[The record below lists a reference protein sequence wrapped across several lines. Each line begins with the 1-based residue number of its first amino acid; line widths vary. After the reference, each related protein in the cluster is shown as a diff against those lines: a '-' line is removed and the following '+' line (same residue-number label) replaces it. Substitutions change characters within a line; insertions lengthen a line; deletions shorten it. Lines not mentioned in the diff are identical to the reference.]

1 MTTATT
7 IKRAILRDREQ
18 RPART
23 VPEAN
28 ASCFRCGKPF
38 AYRGPRGDNSGRF
51 CSHQCRIEYDI
62 PGAFSFDPFKVT
74 CWRMIAGGDPGYLV
88 ATAMTSV
95 KHKDQPGGWRVA
107 CRGCG
112 KPFESRSWAYCSRDC
127 KRLSVERTANRAAII
142 QAGMDLPAKHPC
154 QAPGCPHTVPV
165 WRKGRRVS
173 SRTRFCSDVCRS
185 RASRSNKMLAEGDCC
200 LTGVL
205 SRKTSKKCLQNG
217 PSEEAA

>member
-1 MTTATT
+1 MTTAAT
-7 IKRAILRDREQ
+7 IERAILRDREQ

-23 VPEAN
+23 IPEAN
-28 ASCFRCGKPF
+28 ASCFHCGKPF

-74 CWRMIAGGDPGYLV
+74 RRRVIAGSDPGYLV
-88 ATAMTSV
+88 ATPMTPV

-112 KPFESRSWAYCSRDC
+112 KPFESRGWVYCSRDC
-127 KRLSVERTANRAAII
+127 KRLSAERTANRAAILE
-142 QAGMDLPAKHPC
+142 ADMELPAKRPC
-154 QAPGCPHTVPV
+154 PAPGCRHAIPV
-165 WRKGRRVS
+165 WREGRRVS
-173 SRTRFCSDVCRS
+173 SRTRFCSDLCRS
-185 RASRSNKMLAEGDCC
+185 RASRSNKMLVEGDCRP
-200 LTGVL
+200 TGVL